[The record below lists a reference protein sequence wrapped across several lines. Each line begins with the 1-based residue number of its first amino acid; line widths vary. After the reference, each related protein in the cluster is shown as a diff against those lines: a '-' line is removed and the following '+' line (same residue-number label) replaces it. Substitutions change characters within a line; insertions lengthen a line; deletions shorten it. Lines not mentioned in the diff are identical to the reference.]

1 MITTDAIY
9 NTLIASG
16 SYEESVTGT
25 LKDGSGA
32 TVLNISNEYIKTGSL
47 IIDNKCINND
57 DLEPGAVY
65 AAELKITI
73 TGNAGLTSS
82 QKSSLQNGSLNLTYT
97 ITDGNSS
104 SSISIGIYYI
114 IEVTLKDE
122 DVEII
127 AEDMMS
133 RLSKNIPTAVRE
145 DLNFVARTPYELLDL
160 CCQNCSTSRRPIS
173 LANDETEFD
182 GWSNADVSFLIP
194 VTADIAT
201 YRDLVAEV
209 AKIMGCFAT
218 IDKNTNGLI
227 LKRLDP
233 HSNSNVWT
241 LNEDIRY
248 RTEKSGYICK
258 FGKVSLG
265 NVSYPTTSDDD
276 VSGLILSMRATELT
290 DDSELLPGIV
300 QNLYNEMAGISY
312 RPCKI
317 DFMGNIALEVGDW
330 IGVNY
335 TEDGTTY
342 TFRTIITHLN
352 WILNGKELI
361 ESTGSSAATTKKVG
375 SKGSGESR
383 NSSSIDNLTNRIE
396 TLESSSGS
404 NKIYTSTTAPN
415 ETLGKEGDLW
425 VKYIVDYNDKF
436 INSHGDEVDVN
447 LPRYESAD
455 DAYNYVDL
463 TIRPEIRSIC
473 NLATTAINAF
483 VKGFEGEISIAAYQ
497 YNSAGGHNITASQFS
512 QLTTDTYTINN
523 QSFNV
528 SDGAGFIGWSSNP
541 AYYRYIGVTD
551 YGYRRPVTNIDDFN
565 DNLSNDGTE
574 ITVIYYYLYYNTS
587 NKKIE
592 YIQGS
597 ISHNNINHS
606 YWNDKLNKYTS
617 DVTIDL
623 INTSF
628 TTIDKIYCKIDDDW
642 VSYDGDGGSE
652 VVVNQILQSGTEIA
666 QISVDGEVVSIYA
679 PNSGNKIYTSTADPD
694 ETAGNEGD
702 MWVKYETQ
710 EPIEILDWVTFKS
723 FSFTT
728 DDIKVLETSSQRW
741 LFTLFLA
748 VTMQSSYSG
757 KLLRAVPMGQPGYRN
772 YGISFN
778 MIEQGNMSELGSGG
792 FISPND
798 FNIDDY
804 IGTRLG
810 ISLSNAENYDWSAGG
825 KKPVGSIWKASDKPP
840 WHDGNPIIRTY
851 WDYYSYYPAN
861 PKLKFTI
868 DGGNGVVKFHVLDI
882 AQDWGDF
889 MGPTAYI
896 YPYRQGSTF
905 GFAVCS
911 RVQYIEP
918 KYDDIIKLIPT
929 DNIIDYGDVI
939 ATLTAP
945 NKIKNEHVKIEDK
958 WTERGD
964 SETSVEYTPASDR
977 YTNSYGALTVN
988 GKTVDIAGPPIL
1000 PPPTIQPEYT
1010 EGTLIATYY
1019 ASDPIFG
1026 PVEVPI
1032 YAPASSKI
1040 ISHTTAEWE
1049 SLGATTVSE
1058 SGVLYVYTDYKQD
1071 ESGKN
1076 IPGFKMGDG
1085 NAYVADLPFSSAM
1098 FDMHM
1103 NNTDIHITAAEREKW
1118 NNKVSV
1124 LMNEPNNNLFFI
1136 TG

>member
-16 SYEESVTGT
+16 SYEEGVTGT

-182 GWSNADVSFLIP
+182 SWSNADASFLIP

-227 LKRLDP
+227 LKRLNP

-248 RTEKSGYICK
+248 RTEKSGYICR
-258 FGKVSLG
+258 FGKVALG
-265 NVSYPTTSDDD
+265 NESYPDTSDED

-290 DDSELLPGIV
+290 DDSELLPGVV
-300 QNLYNEMAGISY
+300 QNLYTEFSGISY

-317 DFMGNIALEVGDW
+317 EFMGNIALEVGDW

-383 NSSSIDNLTNRIE
+383 NSSSIDNLESRIE
-396 TLESSSGS
+396 TLESS
-404 NKIYTSTTAPN
+404 
-415 ETLGKEGDLW
+415 
-425 VKYIVDYNDKF
+425 
-436 INSHGDEVDVN
+436 
-447 LPRYESAD
+447 
-455 DAYNYVDL
+455 
-463 TIRPEIRSIC
+463 
-473 NLATTAINAF
+473 
-483 VKGFEGEISIAAYQ
+483 
-497 YNSAGGHNITASQFS
+497 GG
-512 QLTTDTYTINN
+512 
-523 QSFNV
+523 
-528 SDGAGFIGWSSNP
+528 
-541 AYYRYIGVTD
+541 
-551 YGYRRPVTNIDDFN
+551 
-565 DNLSNDGTE
+565 
-574 ITVIYYYLYYNTS
+574 
-587 NKKIE
+587 
-592 YIQGS
+592 
-597 ISHNNINHS
+597 
-606 YWNDKLNKYTS
+606 
-617 DVTIDL
+617 
-623 INTSF
+623 
-628 TTIDKIYCKIDDDW
+628 
-642 VSYDGDGGSE
+642 
-652 VVVNQILQSGTEIA
+652 
-666 QISVDGEVVSIYA
+666 
-679 PNSGNKIYTSTADPD
+679 GNKIYTSTADPD
-694 ETAGNEGD
+694 ETVGNEGD

-728 DDIKVLETSSQRW
+728 DDIKDLVAQTNRW
-741 LFTLFLA
+741 QFGLSLT

-757 KLLRAVPMGQPGYRN
+757 QLLRVAPIGYPSSKN
-772 YGISFN
+772 YGIAFN
-778 MIEQGNMSELGSGG
+778 RLIIPQGLISELGTGG
-792 FISPND
+792 YISPND
-798 FNIDDY
+798 FNINDY
-804 IGTRLG
+804 IGTKLVIALNNVG
-810 ISLSNAENYDWSAGG
+810 ESKIPGGVIYNYQQTETF
-825 KKPVGSIWKASDKPP
+825 
-840 WHDGNPIIRTY
+840 IRTT
-851 WDYYSYYPAN
+851 WDYYDYYPAN
-861 PKLKFTI
+861 PKLKFAL
-868 DGGNGVVKFHVLDI
+868 DGGNNGAVKFHRLNI
-882 AQDWGDF
+882 SASYGDL
-889 MGPTAYI
+889 GSPGVSI
-896 YPYRQGSTF
+896 VPYRQGFTY
-905 GFAVCS
+905 GLAV
-911 RVQYIEP
+911 
-918 KYDDIIKLIPT
+918 YDNNSFPRSIVNLIPVY
-929 DNIIDYGDVI
+929 DNIIDYGDTI
-939 ATLTAP
+939 ETITAP
-945 NKIKNEHVKIEDK
+945 NKIKNEHVKIENE

-964 SETSVEYTPASDR
+964 SDTSVEYTPASEY
-977 YTNSYGALTVN
+977 YTNSFGALTVN
-988 GKTVDIAGPPIL
+988 GKTVDISGPEIPDPDI
-1000 PPPTIQPEYT
+1000 IPEYL
-1010 EGTLIATYY
+1010 EGTLIATYFPY
-1019 ASDPIFG
+1019 GYRPSEPFN
-1026 PVEVPI
+1026 PSTPI
-1032 YAPASSKI
+1032 YAPPSSKI

-1049 SLGATTVSE
+1049 SLGVSTVSE

-1071 ESGKN
+1071 ESGNN

-1124 LMNEPNNNLFFI
+1124 LMNESTNNLFFI

>member
-104 SSISIGIYYI
+104 SSIPIGIYYI

-133 RLSKNIPTAVRE
+133 RLSKNIPTTVRE

-160 CCQNCSTSRRPIS
+160 CCQNCSTSKRPIS

-182 GWSNADVSFLIP
+182 TWSNADASFLIP

-209 AKIMGCFAT
+209 AKVMGCFAT

-227 LKRLDP
+227 LKRLNP
-233 HSNSNVWT
+233 HSNSNVWN

-258 FGKVSLG
+258 FGKVALG
-265 NVSYPTTSDDD
+265 NESYPGTSDED
-276 VSGLILSMRATELT
+276 VSGLILNMRATELT
-290 DDSELLPGIV
+290 DDSELLSGIV

-317 DFMGNIALEVGDW
+317 EFMGNIALEVGDW

-335 TEDGTTY
+335 TEDETTY

-361 ESTGSSAATTKKVG
+361 ESTGSSATTTKKVG
-375 SKGSGESR
+375 SKGSNESR
-383 NSSSIDNLTNRIE
+383 DSSSIDNLTNRIE
-396 TLESSSGS
+396 TLESS
-404 NKIYTSTTAPN
+404 
-415 ETLGKEGDLW
+415 
-425 VKYIVDYNDKF
+425 
-436 INSHGDEVDVN
+436 
-447 LPRYESAD
+447 
-455 DAYNYVDL
+455 
-463 TIRPEIRSIC
+463 
-473 NLATTAINAF
+473 
-483 VKGFEGEISIAAYQ
+483 
-497 YNSAGGHNITASQFS
+497 GG
-512 QLTTDTYTINN
+512 
-523 QSFNV
+523 
-528 SDGAGFIGWSSNP
+528 
-541 AYYRYIGVTD
+541 
-551 YGYRRPVTNIDDFN
+551 
-565 DNLSNDGTE
+565 
-574 ITVIYYYLYYNTS
+574 
-587 NKKIE
+587 
-592 YIQGS
+592 
-597 ISHNNINHS
+597 
-606 YWNDKLNKYTS
+606 
-617 DVTIDL
+617 
-623 INTSF
+623 
-628 TTIDKIYCKIDDDW
+628 
-642 VSYDGDGGSE
+642 
-652 VVVNQILQSGTEIA
+652 
-666 QISVDGEVVSIYA
+666 
-679 PNSGNKIYTSTADPD
+679 GNKIYTSTKIP
-694 ETAGNEGD
+694 TASDTANEGD
-702 MWVKYETQ
+702 LWYQM
-710 EPIEILDWVTFKS
+710 
-723 FSFTT
+723 
-728 DDIKVLETSSQRW
+728 
-741 LFTLFLA
+741 
-748 VTMQSSYSG
+748 
-757 KLLRAVPMGQPGYRN
+757 N
-772 YGISFN
+772 YIS
-778 MIEQGNMSELGSGG
+778 SGG
-792 FISPND
+792 FDFPDWGYTLPLEYNPGSFKLAYVRSSLELRFYDTVND
-798 FNIDDY
+798 FYIYILLLGGTNYTVSYNRLGLTNTFDGFDKDSGELQVTTTNEQGTDWPYWNYIPRWENTGSRSSIANPLGRGYSDDHMSRGVGTITYNLYSILGYARNISTGRYRLDGFRLISNGVETSWQYEGEKEYNIITRWIYKENNWQVADY
-804 IGTRLG
+804 IEGDGITINNGIISADSDAIVQITQTITDGTELATINGISIYSNTSNRLYISELAPTEEDNAIG
-810 ISLSNAENYDWSAGG
+810 GEGDLWYKVKRRGHFEGCVLKCVRAGIMTEPNMEFSVGQYVRVNYGNYWDNKAPCIKSVDESWAGIKYNNYISLSASGITNAYTNGNVRGLWGHMIDQTVFDSESLYEMQTLRLWTCNYDEERMITSNEVAAGG
-825 KKPVGSIWKASDKPP
+825 FWRTAVGYNIGFQGNYRQRWSTISIGGILTSVYYDAATSDEHMVDPAAVQATFDGLALFEIVDWGEGTNYNYDGTIIERMVRERYVKYDGVWVAADYKAGKGIIIDDGSIS
-840 WHDGNPIIRTY
+840 
-851 WDYYSYYPAN
+851 
-861 PKLKFTI
+861 
-868 DGGNGVVKFHVLDI
+868 V
-882 AQDWGDF
+882 
-889 MGPTAYI
+889 
-896 YPYRQGSTF
+896 
-905 GFAVCS
+905 
-911 RVQYIEP
+911 
-918 KYDDIIKLIPT
+918 
-929 DNIIDYGDVI
+929 DV
-939 ATLTAP
+939 
-945 NKIKNEHVKIEDK
+945 N
-958 WTERGD
+958 
-964 SETSVEYTPASDR
+964 TSV
-977 YTNSYGALTVN
+977 
-988 GKTVDIAGPPIL
+988 DITQNVTSGTQLA
-1000 PPPTIQPEYT
+1000 TINET
-1010 EGTLIATYY
+1010 
-1019 ASDPIFG
+1019 
-1026 PVEVPI
+1026 PI
-1032 YAPASSKI
+1032 YAPTVSATQTQTNGTEIGNITVGNTNTKLYAPTTTVTQTLTEGTEIAQVNGTSLYAPSSKI

-1049 SLGATTVSE
+1049 SLGTTTVSE

>member
-173 LANDETEFD
+173 LANDEMEFD
-182 GWSNADVSFLIP
+182 TWSNADASFLIP

-227 LKRLDP
+227 LKRLNP
-233 HSNSNVWT
+233 HSNNNVWN

-248 RTEKSGYICK
+248 RTEKSGYICR
-258 FGKVSLG
+258 FGKVALG
-265 NVSYPTTSDDD
+265 NTSYPDTSDED

-317 DFMGNIALEVGDW
+317 EFMGNIALEVGDW

-342 TFRTIITHLN
+342 TFRTIITHFN

-383 NSSSIDNLTNRIE
+383 NSSSIDNLESRIE
-396 TLESSSGS
+396 TLESSGG
-404 NKIYTSTTAPN
+404 
-415 ETLGKEGDLW
+415 GKEVYYGT
-425 VKYIVDYNDKF
+425 
-436 INSHGDEVDVN
+436 S
-447 LPRYESAD
+447 LPTAD
-455 DAYNYVDL
+455 IGQDSSLYYK
-463 TIRPEIRSIC
+463 IIQRPEDLKTL
-473 NLATTAINAF
+473 N
-483 VKGFEGEISIAAYQ
+483 VMEY
-497 YNSAGGHNITASQFS
+497 ITAASGAYIPTDICP
-512 QLTTDTYTINN
+512 TTDTRIEMVGWFTTGDWHGFNKAFGTEGNTDSNHYGRVTVITSAFESNSKAEFWYGNDSWYLQRYAQMPINQKCTIICDIPTRTCYFNGTESSAQITVPEGFIYQDSLTPLAILHTNKSSTAGGMEVQADYRDTNRGARIYRFRIYQNGVLAYDMIPVINANNPEDGGLYDRIHRKYYPAEWCQTGISGVKFTGSNPTGEVINQLDECVEAGYLRVDDEWWEIYNGGTEYSAGNYIEITENNVITSTLKAGTNIQIADDGTISASAAEIVQTVTSGTELATINGT
-523 QSFNV
+523 SIYAPTV
-528 SDGAGFIGWSSNP
+528 SA
-541 AYYRYIGVTD
+541 TQ
-551 YGYRRPVTNIDDFN
+551 TQ
-565 DNLSNDGTE
+565 T
-574 ITVIYYYLYYNTS
+574 
-587 NKKIE
+587 
-592 YIQGS
+592 
-597 ISHNNINHS
+597 
-606 YWNDKLNKYTS
+606 
-617 DVTIDL
+617 
-623 INTSF
+623 
-628 TTIDKIYCKIDDDW
+628 
-642 VSYDGDGGSE
+642 
-652 VVVNQILQSGTEIA
+652 SGTEIGN
-666 QISVDGEVVSIYA
+666 ITINNNTTTLYA
-679 PNSGNKIYTSTADPD
+679 PP
-694 ETAGNEGD
+694 
-702 MWVKYETQ
+702 
-710 EPIEILDWVTFKS
+710 
-723 FSFTT
+723 
-728 DDIKVLETSSQRW
+728 
-741 LFTLFLA
+741 
-748 VTMQSSYSG
+748 
-757 KLLRAVPMGQPGYRN
+757 
-772 YGISFN
+772 
-778 MIEQGNMSELGSGG
+778 
-792 FISPND
+792 
-798 FNIDDY
+798 
-804 IGTRLG
+804 
-810 ISLSNAENYDWSAGG
+810 
-825 KKPVGSIWKASDKPP
+825 
-840 WHDGNPIIRTY
+840 
-851 WDYYSYYPAN
+851 
-861 PKLKFTI
+861 
-868 DGGNGVVKFHVLDI
+868 
-882 AQDWGDF
+882 
-889 MGPTAYI
+889 
-896 YPYRQGSTF
+896 
-905 GFAVCS
+905 
-911 RVQYIEP
+911 
-918 KYDDIIKLIPT
+918 
-929 DNIIDYGDVI
+929 
-939 ATLTAP
+939 
-945 NKIKNEHVKIEDK
+945 
-958 WTERGD
+958 
-964 SETSVEYTPASDR
+964 
-977 YTNSYGALTVN
+977 
-988 GKTVDIAGPPIL
+988 
-1000 PPPTIQPEYT
+1000 
-1010 EGTLIATYY
+1010 
-1019 ASDPIFG
+1019 
-1026 PVEVPI
+1026 
-1032 YAPASSKI
+1032 SSKI

-1049 SLGATTVSE
+1049 SLGVSTVSE

-1071 ESGKN
+1071 ESGNN

-1085 NAYVADLPFSSAM
+1085 NAYVADLPFSSAI
-1098 FDMHM
+1098 FDAHM

-1124 LMNEPNNNLFFI
+1124 LMNESTNNLFFI

>member
-16 SYEESVTGT
+16 SYEEGVTGT

-104 SSISIGIYYI
+104 SSIPIGIYYI

-182 GWSNADVSFLIP
+182 TWSNADASFLIP

-227 LKRLDP
+227 LKRLNP
-233 HSNSNVWT
+233 HSNSNVWN

-258 FGKVSLG
+258 FGKVALG
-265 NVSYPTTSDDD
+265 NESYPDTSDED
-276 VSGLILSMRATELT
+276 VSGLILNMRATELT

-383 NSSSIDNLTNRIE
+383 NSSSIDNLESRIE
-396 TLESSSGS
+396 TLESSGGSNKIYISELAPTTEDNAIGNEGDLWYKVKRRGHFEGVVLKCVRAGIMTHPDMSFSVGQYVRVNYGNYYNNNAPCLKYVDESWAGYKNYEYISLSASGITNARTDGRVSALWGHMIDQTGAGGSALYGMQSLRLWTCNYDEERMITSNESAVGGFGRTAVGYDVGYQGKNYWRWSTISIGGILTAVEYDSDSSDAHMVDPAAVQEVFDSFALFEIVDWGEGTNYGYDGTIIERMVLERYIKYDGVWVTADYKPGKGIIIADGEISVDTATSVDIEQTVASGTEIARINGRSIYIPNDTS
-404 NKIYTSTTAPN
+404 NKIYTSVTAPDVA
-415 ETLGKEGDLW
+415 LGKEGDLW
-425 VKYIVDYNDKF
+425 VKYVVDHNDKLV
-436 INSHGDEVDVN
+436 NSHGDEVEVN

-463 TIRPEIRSIC
+463 TIRPQIRSMC

-483 VKGFEGEISIAAYQ
+483 VKAFQGKISIAAYQ
-497 YNSAGGHNITASQFS
+497 YNSSGGRNITASQFP
-512 QLTTDTYTINN
+512 QLTVDTYTINN

-528 SDGAGFIGWSSNP
+528 SDGTGSIGWSSNP
-541 AYYRYIGVTD
+541 AYYRYIGVSD
-551 YGYRRPVTNIDDFN
+551 YRYRPVTNIDDFN
-565 DNLSNDGTE
+565 DNLSNDGQE
-574 ITVIYYYLYYNTS
+574 IVVLYYYLYYNTS

-592 YIQGS
+592 YIYGS
-597 ISHNNINHS
+597 IRHNNISHT
-606 YWNDKLNKYTS
+606 YWDDKLYKEIS
-617 DVTIDL
+617 DITIDL
-623 INTSF
+623 INTAF
-628 TTIDKIYCKIDDDW
+628 LTVDKIYCKISDDW
-642 VSYDGDGGSE
+642 VGYDGDGGNV

-679 PNSGNKIYTSTADPD
+679 PTPQNVSVTQTQTSGTEI
-694 ETAGNEGD
+694 GNI
-702 MWVKYETQ
+702 T
-710 EPIEILDWVTFKS
+710 INNN
-723 FSFTT
+723 TT
-728 DDIKVLETSSQRW
+728 
-741 LFTLFLA
+741 TL
-748 VTMQSSYSG
+748 
-757 KLLRAVPMGQPGYRN
+757 
-772 YGISFN
+772 
-778 MIEQGNMSELGSGG
+778 
-792 FISPND
+792 
-798 FNIDDY
+798 
-804 IGTRLG
+804 
-810 ISLSNAENYDWSAGG
+810 
-825 KKPVGSIWKASDKPP
+825 
-840 WHDGNPIIRTY
+840 
-851 WDYYSYYPAN
+851 
-861 PKLKFTI
+861 
-868 DGGNGVVKFHVLDI
+868 
-882 AQDWGDF
+882 
-889 MGPTAYI
+889 
-896 YPYRQGSTF
+896 
-905 GFAVCS
+905 
-911 RVQYIEP
+911 
-918 KYDDIIKLIPT
+918 
-929 DNIIDYGDVI
+929 
-939 ATLTAP
+939 
-945 NKIKNEHVKIEDK
+945 
-958 WTERGD
+958 
-964 SETSVEYTPASDR
+964 
-977 YTNSYGALTVN
+977 
-988 GKTVDIAGPPIL
+988 
-1000 PPPTIQPEYT
+1000 
-1010 EGTLIATYY
+1010 
-1019 ASDPIFG
+1019 
-1026 PVEVPI
+1026 
-1032 YAPASSKI
+1032 YAPPSSKI

-1049 SLGATTVSE
+1049 SLGVTTISE
-1058 SGVLYVYTDYKQD
+1058 NGVLYVYTDYKQD
-1071 ESGKN
+1071 ESGNN

-1098 FDMHM
+1098 FDAHM

-1124 LMNEPNNNLFFI
+1124 LMNESTNNLFFI

>member
-182 GWSNADVSFLIP
+182 SWSNADVSFLIP

-227 LKRLDP
+227 LKRLNP

-248 RTEKSGYICK
+248 RTEKSGYICR
-258 FGKVSLG
+258 FGKVALG
-265 NVSYPTTSDDD
+265 NTSYPDTSDED
-276 VSGLILSMRATELT
+276 VSGLILSIRATELT

-383 NSSSIDNLTNRIE
+383 NSSSIDNLESRIE
-396 TLESSSGS
+396 TLESSGGG
-404 NKIYTSTTAPN
+404 NKIYTSKSAPDN
-415 ETLGKEGDLW
+415 TLGNEGDLW
-425 VKYIVDYNDKF
+425 VKYVVDYNDKLV
-436 INSHGDEVDVN
+436 NSHGDEVEVN

-463 TIRPEIRSIC
+463 TIRPQIRSMC
-473 NLATTAINAF
+473 NLATAAINAF
-483 VKGFEGEISIAAYQ
+483 VKAFQGEISIAAYQ
-497 YNSAGGHNITASQFS
+497 YNSSGGRNITASQFP

-528 SDGAGFIGWSSNP
+528 SDGTGFIGWSNNP
-541 AYYRYIGVTD
+541 AYYRYIGVSD
-551 YGYRRPVTNIDDFN
+551 YRYRPVTNIDDFN
-565 DNLSNDGTE
+565 DNLSNDGRE
-574 ITVIYYYLYYNTS
+574 IAVLYYYLYYNTS

-592 YIQGS
+592 YIYGY
-597 ISHNNINHS
+597 INHNNISHT
-606 YWNDKLNKYTS
+606 YWDDRLYKKIS
-617 DVTIDL
+617 DVSIDL
-623 INTSF
+623 INTAF
-628 TTIDKIYCKIDDDW
+628 LTIDKIYCKIDNDW

-679 PNSGNKIYTSTADPD
+679 PTPQNVSVTQTQTSGTEIAEINVGDTST
-694 ETAGNEGD
+694 
-702 MWVKYETQ
+702 
-710 EPIEILDWVTFKS
+710 
-723 FSFTT
+723 
-728 DDIKVLETSSQRW
+728 
-741 LFTLFLA
+741 TL
-748 VTMQSSYSG
+748 
-757 KLLRAVPMGQPGYRN
+757 
-772 YGISFN
+772 
-778 MIEQGNMSELGSGG
+778 
-792 FISPND
+792 
-798 FNIDDY
+798 
-804 IGTRLG
+804 
-810 ISLSNAENYDWSAGG
+810 
-825 KKPVGSIWKASDKPP
+825 
-840 WHDGNPIIRTY
+840 
-851 WDYYSYYPAN
+851 
-861 PKLKFTI
+861 
-868 DGGNGVVKFHVLDI
+868 
-882 AQDWGDF
+882 
-889 MGPTAYI
+889 
-896 YPYRQGSTF
+896 
-905 GFAVCS
+905 
-911 RVQYIEP
+911 
-918 KYDDIIKLIPT
+918 
-929 DNIIDYGDVI
+929 
-939 ATLTAP
+939 
-945 NKIKNEHVKIEDK
+945 
-958 WTERGD
+958 
-964 SETSVEYTPASDR
+964 
-977 YTNSYGALTVN
+977 
-988 GKTVDIAGPPIL
+988 
-1000 PPPTIQPEYT
+1000 
-1010 EGTLIATYY
+1010 
-1019 ASDPIFG
+1019 
-1026 PVEVPI
+1026 
-1032 YAPASSKI
+1032 YAPSSKI

-1049 SLGATTVSE
+1049 SLGVSTVSE

-1085 NAYVADLPFSSAM
+1085 NAYVADLPFSSAL
-1098 FDMHM
+1098 FDAHM

-1124 LMNEPNNNLFFI
+1124 LMNESTNNLFFI

>member
-16 SYEESVTGT
+16 SYEEGVTGT

-73 TGNAGLTSS
+73 SGNAGLTNS

-122 DVEII
+122 DIEII

-182 GWSNADVSFLIP
+182 SWNNADASFLIP

-227 LKRLDP
+227 LKRLNP

-248 RTEKSGYICK
+248 RTEKSGYICR
-258 FGKVSLG
+258 FGKVALG
-265 NVSYPTTSDDD
+265 NESYPDTSDED

-290 DDSELLPGIV
+290 DDSELLPGVV
-300 QNLYNEMAGISY
+300 QNLYTEFSGISY

-317 DFMGNIALEVGDW
+317 EFMGNIALEVGDW

-361 ESTGSSAATTKKVG
+361 ESTGSSAATTQKVG

-383 NSSSIDNLTNRIE
+383 NSSSIDNLESRIE
-396 TLESSSGS
+396 TLESS
-404 NKIYTSTTAPN
+404 
-415 ETLGKEGDLW
+415 
-425 VKYIVDYNDKF
+425 
-436 INSHGDEVDVN
+436 
-447 LPRYESAD
+447 
-455 DAYNYVDL
+455 
-463 TIRPEIRSIC
+463 
-473 NLATTAINAF
+473 
-483 VKGFEGEISIAAYQ
+483 
-497 YNSAGGHNITASQFS
+497 GG
-512 QLTTDTYTINN
+512 
-523 QSFNV
+523 
-528 SDGAGFIGWSSNP
+528 
-541 AYYRYIGVTD
+541 
-551 YGYRRPVTNIDDFN
+551 
-565 DNLSNDGTE
+565 
-574 ITVIYYYLYYNTS
+574 
-587 NKKIE
+587 
-592 YIQGS
+592 
-597 ISHNNINHS
+597 
-606 YWNDKLNKYTS
+606 
-617 DVTIDL
+617 
-623 INTSF
+623 
-628 TTIDKIYCKIDDDW
+628 
-642 VSYDGDGGSE
+642 
-652 VVVNQILQSGTEIA
+652 
-666 QISVDGEVVSIYA
+666 
-679 PNSGNKIYTSTADPD
+679 GNKIYTSTADPD

-728 DDIKVLETSSQRW
+728 DDIKDLVAQTNRW
-741 LFTLFLA
+741 AFTLSLIF
-748 VTMQSSYSG
+748 TMQSSYSG
-757 KLLRAVPMGQPGYRN
+757 QLLRVAPIGHPSPKN
-772 YGISFN
+772 YGIAFN
-778 MIEQGNMSELGSGG
+778 VIKIPQGQVSELGTGG
-792 FISPND
+792 YISPND

-804 IGTRLG
+804 IGTKLTVSLNNVGGWPNLG
-810 ISLSNAENYDWSAGG
+810 ATGTIS
-825 KKPVGSIWKASDKPP
+825 KPLDAPP
-840 WHDGNPIIRTY
+840 YSEEIISTH
-851 WDYYSYYPAN
+851 WDEYSYYPAN
-861 PKLKFTI
+861 PKLKFTL
-868 DGGNGVVKFHVLDI
+868 DGGNGNVKFHTLGI
-882 AQDWGDF
+882 HYSGGDVYT
-889 MGPTAYI
+889 PCVQI
-896 YPYRQGSTF
+896 VPYRQGFTY
-905 GFAVCS
+905 GLAVLW
-911 RVQYIEP
+911 VGGGETPAPIVN
-918 KYDDIIKLIPT
+918 LIPM
-929 DNIIDYGDVI
+929 DDSIIGSSDDVI
-939 ATLTAP
+939 ITYTAP
-945 NKIKNEHVKIEDK
+945 NKIKNEHVKIENE

-964 SETSVEYTPASDR
+964 SDTSVEYTPAAEW
-977 YTNSYGALTVN
+977 YTNSFGALIVN
-988 GKTVDIAGPPIL
+988 GKTVDISGPEIPDPDI
-1000 PPPTIQPEYT
+1000 IPEYL
-1010 EGTLIATYY
+1010 EGTLIATYFPY
-1019 ASDPIFG
+1019 GYRPSEPFN
-1026 PVEVPI
+1026 PSTRI
-1032 YAPASSKI
+1032 YAPPSSKI

-1049 SLGATTVSE
+1049 SLGVSTVSE

-1071 ESGKN
+1071 ESGNN

-1124 LMNEPNNNLFFI
+1124 LMNESTNNLFFI

>member
-104 SSISIGIYYI
+104 SSIHIGIYYI

-122 DVEII
+122 DLEII

-133 RLSKNIPTAVRE
+133 RLSKNIPMAVRE

-182 GWSNADVSFLIP
+182 SWSNADVSFLIP

-227 LKRLDP
+227 LKRLNP

-248 RTEKSGYICK
+248 RTEKSGYICR
-258 FGKVSLG
+258 FGKVALG
-265 NVSYPTTSDDD
+265 NESYPDTSDED
-276 VSGLILSMRATELT
+276 VSGLILSMRATEMT

-335 TEDGTTY
+335 TEDETTY

-383 NSSSIDNLTNRIE
+383 NSSSIDNLESRIE
-396 TLESSSGS
+396 TLESSSG
-404 NKIYTSTTAPN
+404 
-415 ETLGKEGDLW
+415 
-425 VKYIVDYNDKF
+425 
-436 INSHGDEVDVN
+436 
-447 LPRYESAD
+447 
-455 DAYNYVDL
+455 
-463 TIRPEIRSIC
+463 
-473 NLATTAINAF
+473 
-483 VKGFEGEISIAAYQ
+483 
-497 YNSAGGHNITASQFS
+497 
-512 QLTTDTYTINN
+512 
-523 QSFNV
+523 
-528 SDGAGFIGWSSNP
+528 
-541 AYYRYIGVTD
+541 
-551 YGYRRPVTNIDDFN
+551 
-565 DNLSNDGTE
+565 
-574 ITVIYYYLYYNTS
+574 
-587 NKKIE
+587 
-592 YIQGS
+592 
-597 ISHNNINHS
+597 
-606 YWNDKLNKYTS
+606 
-617 DVTIDL
+617 
-623 INTSF
+623 
-628 TTIDKIYCKIDDDW
+628 
-642 VSYDGDGGSE
+642 
-652 VVVNQILQSGTEIA
+652 
-666 QISVDGEVVSIYA
+666 
-679 PNSGNKIYTSTADPD
+679 GNKIYTSTENPD
-694 ETAGNEGD
+694 ETVGNEGD

-710 EPIEILDWVTFKS
+710 EPIEILDWVTFSS

-728 DDIKVLETSSQRW
+728 DDIKDLVAPQSRW
-741 LFTLFLA
+741 SFTLSLD
-748 VTMQSSYSG
+748 VIMQSSYSG
-757 KLLRAVPMGQPGYRN
+757 QLLKVTPIGIPSPRN

-778 MIEQGNMSELGSGG
+778 MPVIGQGTVTELGTGG
-792 FISPND
+792 YISPND
-798 FNIDDY
+798 FNIDNY
-804 IGTRLG
+804 IGTKLSVRL
-810 ISLSNAENYDWSAGG
+810 NNVGG
-825 KKPVGSIWKASDKPP
+825 WPNLGATGLITKPLDAPP
-840 WHDGNPIIRTY
+840 YSEEIIRTH
-851 WDYYSYYPAN
+851 WDEYSYYPAN
-861 PKLKFTI
+861 PKLKFI
-868 DGGNGVVKFHVLDI
+868 LDGKNGNVKFHHLGI
-882 AQDWGDF
+882 HYSGGDLY
-889 MGPTAYI
+889 MPCVNI
-896 YPYRQGSTF
+896 VPYRQGYTLGLAVF
-905 GFAVCS
+905 GVGDYPS
-911 RVQYIEP
+911 RIVN
-918 KYDDIIKLIPT
+918 LIPM

-939 ATLTAP
+939 ETIAAP
-945 NKIKNEHVKIEDK
+945 NKIINEHVKIEDE

-964 SETSVEYTPASDR
+964 PETSVEYTPASEW
-977 YTNSYGALTVN
+977 YTDPYGALTVN
-988 GKTVDIAGPPIL
+988 GKTVEIAGPTA
-1000 PPPTIQPEYT
+1000 PPTPYMRQEIT
-1010 EGTLIATYY
+1010 EGTLIATYFRY
-1019 ASDPIFG
+1019 GYPSDPDDPFNQG
-1026 PVEVPI
+1026 LPI
-1032 YAPASSKI
+1032 YAPPSSKI

-1049 SLGATTVSE
+1049 SLGVSIVSE

-1071 ESGKN
+1071 ESGNN

-1098 FDMHM
+1098 FDAHM

-1124 LMNEPNNNLFFI
+1124 LMNESTNNLFFI